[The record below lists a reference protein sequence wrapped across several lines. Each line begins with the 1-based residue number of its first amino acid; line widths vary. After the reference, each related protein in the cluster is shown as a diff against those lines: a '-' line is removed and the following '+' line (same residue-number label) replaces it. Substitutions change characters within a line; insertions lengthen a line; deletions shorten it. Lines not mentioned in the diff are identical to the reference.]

1 MMCLTWLGGPMIGP
15 IDIDPGDEIM
25 RELEQPAACHK
36 HRWLVDDPDIAQEL
50 DDMTAID
57 EFQRRIVANGGSVV
71 VGGKH

>member
-1 MMCLTWLGGPMIGP
+1 MINLTWLGGPMIVP

-25 RELEQPAACHK
+25 RELEQPPACDK

-57 EFQRRIVANGGSVV
+57 EFQRLIVANGGTVKL
-71 VGGKH
+71 GGK